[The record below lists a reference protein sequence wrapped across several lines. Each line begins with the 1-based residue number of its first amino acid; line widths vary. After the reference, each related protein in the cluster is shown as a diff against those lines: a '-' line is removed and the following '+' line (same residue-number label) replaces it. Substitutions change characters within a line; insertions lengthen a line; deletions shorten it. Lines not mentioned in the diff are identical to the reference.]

1 MSEEDGRRFLMEIN
15 RLNGAVEEL
24 RDRLHEVDAALAH
37 TVRRLFTVVII
48 SAIGFATLF
57 GCIAA
62 MYLSSVF

>member
-1 MSEEDGRRFLMEIN
+1 MNDEDNRRFLLEIS

-37 TVRRLFTVVII
+37 TLRRLFTVVIL
-48 SAIGFATLF
+48 SAIGFAALF

-62 MYLSSVF
+62 IYLSSVF